1 MKIKKIITIIIV
13 ICLMFLSF
21 CIGRGSASPT
31 VTLEEAQRMVD
42 EAARASAASKTAE
55 AAAQKLTEE
64 AKAEAEDDN
73 SQETASAETETAEDT
88 DKAADSSE
96 GNEAAGDTDTSEDS
110 SEEKSSSEDI
120 SSEDASED
128 STKDEKVS
136 EDSGVDPQFK
146 ATMDS
151 YEKFFAKY
159 VTFMRKYQRADSSEA
174 LSMLADYS
182 DFMTTYSKAMA
193 NLSAVDPNSLSDA
206 DLQYYL
212 KIVGRINKK
221 LAKLNQ

>member
-1 MKIKKIITIIIV
+1 
-13 ICLMFLSF
+13 MFLSF
-21 CIGRGSASPT
+21 CLGRGSASPT

-73 SQETASAETETAEDT
+73 SQETPSNEEKDTETTSTETENADDT
-88 DKAADSSE
+88 NKATESSE

-110 SEEKSSSEDI
+110 SEEKSSSEDS

-128 STKDEKVS
+128 STKSEKVS
-136 EDSGVDPQFK
+136 EDAGVDPQFK

-159 VTFMRKYQRADSSEA
+159 VTFMRRYQRADSSEA
-174 LSMLADYS
+174 LSMLSDYS

-193 NLSAVDPNSLSDA
+193 NLSAVDQNSLSDA